1 MTTIRT
7 RFAPSPTGYLHVG
20 SLRTA
25 LFSYLLAKKHSGQ
38 FLLRVED
45 TDQTRLVPG
54 AIENMIDSLNWAG
67 IEFDE
72 GPGKDGG
79 HGPYVQSERL
89 SLYKEHAEYLLA
101 HGHAYYCF
109 CSSERLDAMR
119 AEQVAQKLPPA
130 YDKLCRNL
138 TPEEVAAKK
147 ASHSHSVVRMKVPLE
162 GEMTFNDLIRGP
174 VTFGYKNVDDQ
185 VLMKSDGFPTYHL
198 AVVVDDHFMKISHVI
213 RGEEWLSS
221 TPKHILLY
229 QYFGWQAPQF
239 AHLSLLLN
247 SDRSKLSKRQGDV
260 AVEDY
265 KKKGYLP
272 EALVNFVAFLGWNPG
287 DTREIFSMQELIHD
301 FSLAGVSKAGAIF
314 NVEKLDWLNGQ
325 YLQRMSGVELLQR
338 VKPLLEE
345 QGLATHDDAY
355 LAAALDLLKERV
367 TVLPDFLSNGAYFFA
382 APTTYDE
389 KIVAKAWKPET
400 AQALADL
407 SALFTE
413 LPSFDAAA
421 IEAAMREYATHKS
434 IGMGSIIQP
443 LRLAISG
450 VGQGPAVYQ
459 IAALLGKEEV
469 IARCKKM
476 DAVLKG

>member
-367 TVLPDFLSNGAYFFA
+367 TVLPDFLSNGAYFFT

-407 SALFTE
+407 SALFTA

-421 IEAAMREYATHKS
+421 IEAAMREYAAHKS
-434 IGMGSIIQP
+434 IGMGAIIQP

-469 IARCKKM
+469 IERCKKM

>member
-1 MTTIRT
+1 
-7 RFAPSPTGYLHVG
+7 
-20 SLRTA
+20 
-25 LFSYLLAKKHSGQ
+25 
-38 FLLRVED
+38 
-45 TDQTRLVPG
+45 
-54 AIENMIDSLNWAG
+54 
-67 IEFDE
+67 
-72 GPGKDGG
+72 
-79 HGPYVQSERL
+79 
-89 SLYKEHAEYLLA
+89 
-101 HGHAYYCF
+101 
-109 CSSERLDAMR
+109 
-119 AEQVAQKLPPA
+119 
-130 YDKLCRNL
+130 
-138 TPEEVAAKK
+138 
-147 ASHSHSVVRMKVPLE
+147 MKVPLE

-287 DTREIFSMQELIHD
+287 DTREIFSMQELIRD

-338 VKPLLEE
+338 AKPLLEE

-367 TVLPDFLSNGAYFFA
+367 TVLPDFLSNGAYFFT

-407 SALFTE
+407 SALFTA

-421 IEAAMREYATHKS
+421 IEAAMREYAAHKS
-434 IGMGSIIQP
+434 IGMGAIIQP
-443 LRLAISG
+443 HRLAISG

-476 DAVLKG
+476 DSVLKG

>member
-1 MTTIRT
+1 MTIMRT

-20 SLRTA
+20 GLRTA
-25 LFSYLLAKKHSGQ
+25 LFSYLLAKKHGGQ

-45 TDQTRLVPG
+45 TDQARSVPG
-54 AIENMIDSLNWAG
+54 AVQNMIESLKWAG

-79 HGPYVQSERL
+79 CGPYVQSERL
-89 SLYKEHAEYLLA
+89 HLYAQYAQQLIA
-101 HGHAYYCF
+101 QGNAYYCF

-130 YDKLCRNL
+130 YDKRCRNL
-138 TPEEVAAKK
+138 TPQEIADNK
-147 ASHSHSVVRMKVPLE
+147 AVHPHAVIRMKVPLE

-174 VTFGYKNVDDQ
+174 VTFSYKNVDDQ

-198 AVVVDDHFMKISHVI
+198 AVVVDDHCMNISHVI

-229 QYFGWQAPQF
+229 QYFGWHAPQF

-265 KKKGYLP
+265 RNKGYLP

-287 DTREIFSMQELIHD
+287 DTREIFSMHELIND

-314 NVEKLDWLNGQ
+314 NIEKLDWLNGQ
-325 YLQRMSGVELLQR
+325 YIQKMTGAQLLTR

-345 QGLATHDDAY
+345 QGLATRDDAY
-355 LAAALDLLKERV
+355 LAAALELLKERV
-367 TVLPDFLSNGAYFFA
+367 TVLPDFLSNGAYFFT
-382 APTTYDE
+382 APASYDE

-400 AQALADL
+400 ALLIKALVNLFA
-407 SALFTE
+407 AL
-413 LPSFDAAA
+413 PVFDAGT
-421 IEAAMREYATHKS
+421 IETALREYATQHS
-434 IGMGSIIQP
+434 LGMGAIIQP
-443 LRLAISG
+443 LRLALSG

-459 IAALLGKEEV
+459 IAALLCREEV
-469 IARCKKM
+469 IRRCTAM
-476 DAVLKG
+476 CDALST

>member
-1 MTTIRT
+1 MNTIRT

-20 SLRTA
+20 GLRTA
-25 LFSYLLAKKHSGQ
+25 LFSYLLAKKHGGQ
-38 FLLRVED
+38 FLLRIED

-89 SLYKEHAEYLLA
+89 SLYKAHAEQLLA
-101 HGHAYYCF
+101 HGYAYYCF

-119 AEQVAQKLPPA
+119 AEQVAKKLPPA

-138 TPEEVAAKK
+138 TPEEVATKK
-147 ASHSHSVVRMKVPLE
+147 SSHSYSVVRMKVPLE

-185 VLMKSDGFPTYHL
+185 VLIKSDGFPTYHL
-198 AVVVDDHFMKISHVI
+198 AVVVDDHFMNISHVI

-325 YLQRMSGVELLQR
+325 YIQRMSGVQLLQR

-345 QGLATHDDAY
+345 QGLTPKDDAY
-355 LAAALDLLKERV
+355 LASALELLKERV
-367 TVLPDFLSNGAYFFA
+367 TILPDFLSNGAYFFA

-389 KIVAKAWKPET
+389 KIVAKTWKPET
-400 AQALADL
+400 AQTLADL
-407 SALFTE
+407 SALFDSLT
-413 LPSFDAAA
+413 SFDAAA
-421 IEAAMREYATHKS
+421 IEAVMREYASHKNIS
-434 IGMGSIIQP
+434 MGSIIQP

-469 IARCKKM
+469 IARCKKI